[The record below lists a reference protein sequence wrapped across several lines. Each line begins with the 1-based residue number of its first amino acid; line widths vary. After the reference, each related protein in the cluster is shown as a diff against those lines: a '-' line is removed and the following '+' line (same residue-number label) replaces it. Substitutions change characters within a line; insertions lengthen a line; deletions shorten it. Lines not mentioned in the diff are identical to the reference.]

1 MSNAEDS
8 EVASGTLV
16 GHLMQAKLVLQTRFS
31 GSSNDFKSLI
41 YSSVLC
47 GIEDSPMQDRKYWKK
62 ILVHAFVSTGNCQ

>member
-31 GSSNDFKSLI
+31 GSSNDFKSLMH
-41 YSSVLC
+41 SSVLC
-47 GIEDSPMQDRKYWKK
+47 EIEVSPSASQK
-62 ILVHAFVSTGNCQ
+62 